1 MPRNRGGNTMTSSNN
16 NTAFDFERSLAELE
30 SIVQQLESSDLSL
43 EASLKAFEQ
52 GVVLTRSCQ
61 QALSQAEQR
70 VQLLTEEQGQSRAQP
85 FERDHDGG
93 PF

>member
-1 MPRNRGGNTMTSSNN
+1 MTSSNN

-70 VQLLTEEQGQSRAQP
+70 VQLLTEEQGQSRVQP